1 MKSVLVLLVTI
12 LVFSSCE
19 KVIDLDLTSSG
30 SQLVIEGNITD
41 QAGPYY
47 VKLTKSVPFDAS
59 SNYPVVADALVVIS
73 DNTGVADTL
82 TYTADGIYQ
91 TNILQGVPGRTY
103 TLEVVAEGKSYA
115 AESLMAPYVPFDSVR
130 VSAFEFAGTIQNVIV
145 PVYKDQES
153 IGNNYF
159 FVLKVNGVLDKTYI
173 LWNDNTNNGMVN
185 QRPLNTRTTI
195 ESGDNISLEMQTL
208 NIDAYNYYF
217 TLSQISGGGPGGG
230 TTPTNPPNNITGGA
244 LGLFS
249 AHTSQTK
256 TTVIP

>member
-1 MKSVLVLLVTI
+1 MKSILVLLVTI

-19 KVIDLDLTSSG
+19 KVIDLDLTSSS

-47 VKLTKSVPFDAS
+47 VKLTKSVPFDES
-59 SNYPVVADALVVIS
+59 SNYPVVEDALVVIS
-73 DNTGVADTL
+73 DNAGVTDTL

-103 TLEVVAEGKSYA
+103 TLEVVTEGKSYA
-115 AESLMAPYVPFDSVR
+115 AESLMAPYVAFDSIR

-145 PVYKDQES
+145 PVYKDPVNV
-153 IGNNYF
+153 GNNYF
-159 FVLKVNGVLDKTYI
+159 FVLKVNDVLDNSYM
-173 LWNDNTNNGMVN
+173 LWNDNTNNGILN

-195 ESGDNISLEMQTL
+195 ESGDNISLEMQSL
-208 NIDAYNYYF
+208 NIDDYNYYF
-217 TLSQISGGGPGGG
+217 TLSQIAGNGPGGG